1 MLGIVWDFFDHYP
14 FNNATESKTLVN
26 EHPRMKRALAKM
38 LSLDLSRRREW
49 FSPLRGDACST
60 QAPPKRIFHVYM
72 RLSRRREWSSPLRGD
87 VCSTQAP
94 PKRTCMLY
102 PDRRFLLAA
111 LRFAILPEKI
121 PSFSLHTADMYT
133 LSGYSSLTASHV
145 LTYSLLSPLCCLI
158 VPRRRLQPL
167 STQSFFEFVNRRCLF
182 NC

>member
-60 QAPPKRIFHVYM
+60 QAPPKR
-72 RLSRRREWSSPLRGD
+72 
-87 VCSTQAP
+87 
-94 PKRTCMLY
+94 TCMLY
-102 PDRRFLLAA
+102 PDRRFLLTA

-167 STQSFFEFVNRRCLF
+167 STQSFFEFVDRQCLF